1 MEYTSIN
8 GTTASDWITT
18 TYNPTPTTTTASG
31 GTITITPDTLVT
43 SPSYTYASPA
53 SISLSMLGEK
63 EVEEKIKKAR
73 DDVDKHVDELEQDLE
88 YLNEQRQ
95 ALEQTVLDMGDRIA
109 AQDDLID
116 ELQMKLERAMN
127 QIEVLQERAQEYI
140 NNNILGRIYSL
151 EDRLYEMDKRTGR
164 KLLWAQDCDTAVK
177 YDEEDYSLLLKL
189 MGRTEQEAADPQ
201 KISTD
206 KGATK

>member
-151 EDRLYEMDKRTGR
+151 EDRLYEMDKRNVG
-164 KLLWAQDCDTAVK
+164 QD
-177 YDEEDYSLLLKL
+177 
-189 MGRTEQEAADPQ
+189 
-201 KISTD
+201 
-206 KGATK
+206 

>member
-1 MEYTSIN
+1 MEYSIG
-8 GTTASDWITT
+8 GTTTSDWITT
-18 TYNPTPTTTTASG
+18 TYNPTTATTTTTVGTGPS
-31 GTITITPDTLVT
+31 TITITPDMLVT
-43 SPSYTYASPA
+43 SPSYTYASPTP
-53 SISLSMLGEK
+53 ISLSMLGEK

-116 ELQMKLERAMN
+116 ELQVKLERAMN

-151 EDRLYEMDKRTGR
+151 EDRLYEMDKRNVG
-164 KLLWAQDCDTAVK
+164 QD
-177 YDEEDYSLLLKL
+177 
-189 MGRTEQEAADPQ
+189 
-201 KISTD
+201 
-206 KGATK
+206 

>member
-1 MEYTSIN
+1 MEYSIS
-8 GTTASDWITT
+8 GTTASAWTT
-18 TYNPTPTTTTASG
+18 ATYNPTTTTTVGTAPSG
-31 GTITITPDTLVT
+31 ITITPDMFVT
-43 SPSYTYASPA
+43 SPSYAYTPPSSTV
-53 SISLSMLGEK
+53 SISMIGEK

-73 DDVDKHVDELEQDLE
+73 DDVDKHVDELEQDLA

-116 ELQMKLERAMN
+116 ELQVKLERAKN

-151 EDRLYEMDKRTGR
+151 EERLYEMDKRNVG
-164 KLLWAQDCDTAVK
+164 QD
-177 YDEEDYSLLLKL
+177 
-189 MGRTEQEAADPQ
+189 
-201 KISTD
+201 
-206 KGATK
+206 

>member
-31 GTITITPDTLVT
+31 GTITITPDTYVT
-43 SPSYTYASPA
+43 PPSYICTPPA
-53 SISLSMLGEK
+53 STISVSMIGEK

-116 ELQMKLERAMN
+116 DLQTKLERARC
-127 QIEVLQERAQEYI
+127 QIEMLQERAQEYI
-140 NNNILGRIYSL
+140 NNNILGRIYAL
-151 EDRLYEMDKRTGR
+151 EDRLYEMDKRDVG
-164 KLLWAQDCDTAVK
+164 
-177 YDEEDYSLLLKL
+177 
-189 MGRTEQEAADPQ
+189 
-201 KISTD
+201 
-206 KGATK
+206 